1 MTLLAKTRWVTMVT
15 LVAGVTATSSALAG
29 EAIIVPGDKS
39 KAAPSETRAAPREV
53 FRLRDTVS
61 LPFDALMVPMMP
73 EKNKPLDPKEEKRR
87 RLQQIEQKNWMI
99 VGQGELQAEEEEKNF
114 LNVRDYSLDGIEKQD
129 GTGNLMFRPLSKD
142 DTRRIP
148 GQFRSAGDNTRQP
161 ARSTTALE
169 EDESQTFSRPEKDPQ
184 FGAHMSSE
192 LNFRGLFE
200 TKQAGGD
207 SLTPKFNKSEL
218 TLHSLLNSG
227 GSETAREQQA
237 RREEFRNFLNK
248 PANPLAGP
256 SDPINSRDLMG
267 RQPLNPTM
275 PQPLG
280 GNALGSSAGGIS
292 RPNSGLGA
300 GLPNFNSG
308 RPGFSAGSFLSP
320 QDPARGAP
328 RPSLNMEPPKR
339 KF

>member
-1 MTLLAKTRWVTMVT
+1 
-15 LVAGVTATSSALAG
+15 
-29 EAIIVPGDKS
+29 
-39 KAAPSETRAAPREV
+39 
-53 FRLRDTVS
+53 
-61 LPFDALMVPMMP
+61 
-73 EKNKPLDPKEEKRR
+73 
-87 RLQQIEQKNWMI
+87 MI

-129 GTGNLMFRPLSKD
+129 ETGNLMFRPLSKD

-148 GQFRSAGDNTRQP
+148 GQFRSPGDNARQP
-161 ARSTTALE
+161 ARSTAARE
-169 EDESQTFSRPEKDPQ
+169 EDESQNFSRPEKDPQ
-184 FGAHMSSE
+184 LGAHMSSE
-192 LNFRGLFE
+192 LNFRSLFE
-200 TKQAGGD
+200 TKQAGSD

-227 GSETAREQQA
+227 GTETTREQQA

-256 SDPINSRDLMG
+256 SDPINSRDLTG

-280 GNALGSSAGGIS
+280 GRAFGSSPGIN
-292 RPNSGLGA
+292 RPDALSL
-300 GLPNFNSG
+300 GLPRVNST
-308 RPGFSAGSFLSP
+308 RPGFSPSSFLTP
-320 QDPARGAP
+320 QDPARGAQ
-328 RPSLNMEPPKR
+328 RPPLNMEPR